1 MIHVPTCANLTVCH
15 FIQDQS
21 DRTPSLPQRYISTLE
36 QIFRSCPATQ
46 YEKPHHPVLIAPL
59 FTLHVPQE
67 PDNCHMRV
75 DIDQHQ
81 HPQPQPPSP
90 PPLGHDSAVIDMT
103 STTAETMTST
113 SSNSPMPMEEEPRKK
128 GSRGGKRSV
137 THLSKAQLARKRAN
151 DREAQR
157 NIRQRTKEHI
167 ENLERK
173 VKELEAGSRSGSME
187 RVLQRNKELEDE
199 VEKLRAQISASHAS
213 TPPSQSIQEIPEELL
228 IPQKVTL
235 DWMPE
240 SAAASC
246 TWPHVECDVPTHG
259 GGAGG
264 HVNSTYVPGYEYHH
278 GVRRRSIADII
289 HAQCDSYMGG
299 SNCFWPARNEPESY
313 ETGSPMGSISPSFQ
327 PALSV
332 FRPPTVWFQ

>member
-1 MIHVPTCANLTVCH
+1 MPT
-15 FIQDQS
+15 
-21 DRTPSLPQRYISTLE
+21 
-36 QIFRSCPATQ
+36 
-46 YEKPHHPVLIAPL
+46 
-59 FTLHVPQE
+59 
-67 PDNCHMRV
+67 
-75 DIDQHQ
+75 
-81 HPQPQPPSP
+81 
-90 PPLGHDSAVIDMT
+90 
-103 STTAETMTST
+103 
-113 SSNSPMPMEEEPRKK
+113 EEEPRKK

-187 RVLQRNKELEDE
+187 RVLKRNKELEDE

-213 TPPSQSIQEIPEELL
+213 TPPSQIPEIPEELL

-240 SAAASC
+240 SASC
-246 TWPHVECDVPTHG
+246 TWPHVECELPIHG
-259 GGAGG
+259 GPGGGGGGGG
-264 HVNSTYVPGYEYHH
+264 HVNGSYVPSYDYHN

-299 SNCFWPARNEPESY
+299 SHCFWPARNEPESY
-313 ETGSPMGSISPSFQ
+313 ETSSTMGSLSPSFQ